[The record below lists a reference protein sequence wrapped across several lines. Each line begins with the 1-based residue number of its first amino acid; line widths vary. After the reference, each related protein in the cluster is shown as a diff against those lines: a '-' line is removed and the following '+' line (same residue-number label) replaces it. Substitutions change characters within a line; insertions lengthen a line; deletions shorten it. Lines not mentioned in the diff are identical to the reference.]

1 MGAVFYGS
9 AALDFLIERCFFLFL
24 FAVGGD
30 ILLDHR
36 ETIDGGYL
44 DLDQEVETI
53 VCANELLR
61 MVGRL
66 LIRYLQDADRDNVK
80 VVNHQVELAGILLIF
95 VLQVQCLEVQMVE
108 LESDVSLDHVHP
120 GLVEHLY
127 GLPEALGSAGSILLN
142 VDFRVESFFLLLEG

>member
-1 MGAVFYGS
+1 
-9 AALDFLIERCFFLFL
+9 
-24 FAVGGD
+24 
-30 ILLDHR
+30 
-36 ETIDGGYL
+36 
-44 DLDQEVETI
+44 
-53 VCANELLR
+53 

-66 LIRYLQDADRDNVK
+66 LIRYLQDADRDNVE

-127 GLPEALGSAGSILLN
+127 RLPEALGSAGSILLN
-142 VDFRVESFFLLLEG
+142 VDFWVESFFLFLKG